1 MQEEIYD
8 ALYKKYEAMREEAK
22 VNIELYFRNPVAVAD
37 HPNLIETMD
46 GLIKQ
51 YNDVIYIED
60 IMKIDI
66 QDMIRSEQESNE

>member
-51 YNDVIYIED
+51 YNEA
-60 IMKIDI
+60 
-66 QDMIRSEQESNE
+66 NENLEGLKQLWGERHGTIN

>member
-8 ALYKKYEAMREEAK
+8 ALYKKYEAMREEAR
-22 VNIELYFRNPVAVAD
+22 VNVELYFRNPVAVAE

-51 YNDVIYIED
+51 YNEANENLEGL
-60 IMKIDI
+60 KQLWGERHGTID
-66 QDMIRSEQESNE
+66 

>member
-46 GLIKQ
+46 GLKKQ
-51 YNDVIYIED
+51 YNEANENLEGL
-60 IMKIDI
+60 KQLWGERHGTID
-66 QDMIRSEQESNE
+66 

>member
-51 YNDVIYIED
+51 YNEA
-60 IMKIDI
+60 
-66 QDMIRSEQESNE
+66 NEN

>member
-8 ALYKKYEAMREEAK
+8 ALYKKYEAMREEAR
-22 VNIELYFRNPVAVAD
+22 VNVELYFRNPVAVAD

-51 YNDVIYIED
+51 YNEANENLEGL
-60 IMKIDI
+60 KQLWGERHGTID
-66 QDMIRSEQESNE
+66 

>member
-51 YNDVIYIED
+51 YNEANENLEGL
-60 IMKIDI
+60 KQLWGERHGTID
-66 QDMIRSEQESNE
+66 

>member
-8 ALYKKYEAMREEAK
+8 ALYKKYEAMRKEAK

-51 YNDVIYIED
+51 YNEANERLEGL
-60 IMKIDI
+60 KQLWGERHGTID
-66 QDMIRSEQESNE
+66 